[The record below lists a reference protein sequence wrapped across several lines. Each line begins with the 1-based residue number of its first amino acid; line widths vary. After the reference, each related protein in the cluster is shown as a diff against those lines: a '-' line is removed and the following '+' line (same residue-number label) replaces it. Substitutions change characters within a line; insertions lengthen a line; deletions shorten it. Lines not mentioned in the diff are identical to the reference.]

1 LTQLVKLAQRL
12 AGSWRV
18 VTTLGSVLTLV
29 GVVLWGASQSVIALA
44 SSTTSG
50 YGAVSGAHT
59 TKPPTGAVL
68 AATTPTTGAAIFW
81 PAMILLVGL
90 ICVAVGLYLRRTSS
104 QASQ

>member
-1 LTQLVKLAQRL
+1 LTHLVKLAQKL

-29 GVVLWGASQSVIALA
+29 GVVLWGAGQSVIALA
-44 SSTTSG
+44 SSATSG
-50 YGAVSGAHT
+50 YGAVSGAQT
-59 TKPPTGAVL
+59 TTPPAGAVL

-81 PAMILLVGL
+81 PATILLVGL
-90 ICVAVGLYLRRTSS
+90 ICLAVGLYLRRTSS